1 MATASVHRGAD
12 LAPDQRNTPVANSIR
27 VDSDTDTLKFGT
39 GASGTTEKEV
49 ADTSSTQTLAG
60 KSIKGPLPTLTPT
73 EATVLTAAQ
82 SGTVVFLNAAAGF
95 AITLPAVAA
104 GLWFRFTVAAAF
116 ATTNFTVITPALADL
131 IQGGATVA
139 GADVPAADEDTISF
153 VATAEVKGDFVEVW
167 SDGTSW
173 FVNGRGTTAG
183 SITFTQAG

>member
-1 MATASVHRGAD
+1 MGFPSTGGSFLPEAD
-12 LAPDQRNTPVANSIR
+12 YNIGGQWNFRRA
-27 VDSDTDTLKFGT
+27 
-39 GASGTTEKEV
+39 
-49 ADTSSTQTLAG
+49 
-60 KSIKGPLPTLTPT
+60 PTLLGTSTVPGTFTLMPTGRITPT
-73 EATVLTAAQ
+73 AAVALLAAQ
-82 SGTVVFLNAAAGF
+82 SGAEVYLNAAAGF

-104 GLWFRFTVAAAF
+104 GLRFRFTVAAAF
-116 ATTNFTVITPALADL
+116 ATTNFTVITPGLVDI

-153 VATAEVKGDFVEVW
+153 VATAELKGDFVELW

>member
-1 MATASVHRGAD
+1 MAYPDGSIGGAFNPRTD
-12 LAPDQRNTPVANSIR
+12 YVRTGA
-27 VDSDTDTLKFGT
+27 TDTGGTYAGASLT
-39 GASGTTEKEV
+39 GATL
-49 ADTSSTQTLAG
+49 TSPTITGAKGAG
-60 KSIKGPLPTLTPT
+60 ATLTPT
-73 EATVLTAAQ
+73 VAFALTAAQ
-82 SGTVVFLNAAAGF
+82 SGTDVFLSAAAGF

-104 GLWFRFTVAAAF
+104 GLYFRFTVAAAF

-139 GADVPAADEDTISF
+139 GSDVPAADEDTISF
-153 VATAEVKGDFVEVW
+153 VATAENKGDFVDVW

>member
-1 MATASVHRGAD
+1 MAELRRFRQPVDFNEALTKGGVAVPTISSSHTLSNKTFVR
-12 LAPDQRNTPVANSIR
+12 PIITP
-27 VDSDTDTLKFGT
+27 T
-39 GASGTTEKEV
+39 GAV
-49 ADTSSTQTLAG
+49 
-60 KSIKGPLPTLTPT
+60 P
-73 EATVLTAAQ
+73 LTAAQ
-82 SGTVVFLNAAAGF
+82 SGSEIMLNAAAGF

-104 GLWFRFTVAAAF
+104 GLNFRFTVAANF

-153 VATAEVKGDFVEVW
+153 VATAEAKGDFVDVW

-173 FVNGRGTTAG
+173 FVNGRGTTSG